1 MFIAYVILTGLVVL
15 SQFASGV
22 LDLME
27 AEALVKGVTALG
39 YPVYILKIL
48 GPAKIAG
55 TIVLAMPGQLRLKEW
70 AYAGFAI
77 DFIGAAASHVLA
89 GQSFGEAAPAMVL
102 FAILMGSYFTRPNS
116 RKLAP

>member
-1 MFIAYVILTGLVVL
+1 VFIAYVILTGLVVL

-55 TIVLAMPGQLRLKEW
+55 TIVLACPVNFDSKNGHTPALRSTSSGPRLR
-70 AYAGFAI
+70 
-77 DFIGAAASHVLA
+77 
-89 GQSFGEAAPAMVL
+89 
-102 FAILMGSYFTRPNS
+102 TC
-116 RKLAP
+116 